1 MLNQPDGF
9 VTHEKIKQMKKRSFI
24 IGLAGLSLGLLN
36 SCKSDQIGYLSE
48 NIRYN
53 VENLQVNQGA
63 VVYTD
68 AIVANGSTT
77 PLTVNLLAVR
87 NKETGELST
96 EFSKEHEISTYLA
109 EITWRDTTLDLLNAK
124 IGKAKYPP
132 MMLNATGGRVGF
144 TQATQFVTP
153 GQYTIDVEVSNVAGQ
168 KKFKNILDFNVIGAK
183 KEDILFKSCT
193 SSDYGA
199 ESNFLPY
206 TDYEIV
212 VEHQAEG
219 ENKIVYQWEDKNG
232 KPFNPKKGEVIK
244 RGDRPTFKNWSPYYP
259 EEVTDTGL
267 VYRYPDVSGLVY
279 PIMNGTY
286 VGTEF
291 WSGDPISYY
300 RIVGTAT
307 TLGRNL
313 NPVSTIKFYRS
324 GTYTVRF
331 RFLTITHS

>member
-1 MLNQPDGF
+1 MNLI
-9 VTHEKIKQMKKRSFI
+9 VSSQMKKINKMKKQSFI
-24 IGLAGLSLGLLN
+24 IGLAGLSILVFG
-36 SCKSDQIGYLSE
+36 SCKNDQLGYLSE
-48 NIRYN
+48 NMRYN
-53 VENLQVNQGA
+53 VENLQVNQGS

-68 AIVANGSTT
+68 ALIANGSST

-87 NKETGELST
+87 NKETGEVT
-96 EFSKEHEISTYLA
+96 NDFFKEHEITTYLA
-109 EITWRDTTLDLLNAK
+109 EVTWRDTTLEQLQTK

-132 MMLNATGGRVGF
+132 MMLNAIGGRVGF
-144 TQATQFVTP
+144 TQSTHFVSP
-153 GQYTIDVEVSNVAGQ
+153 GQYTIDVEVSNIAGK
-168 KKFKNILDFNVIGAK
+168 KKFKNILDFNVIAAK

-206 TDYEIV
+206 TDYEIN
-212 VEHQAEG
+212 VEYLPEG

-232 KPFNPKKGEVIK
+232 KPFNPKKGEIIK

-259 EEVTDTGL
+259 EEVTDTAL

-286 VGTEF
+286 IGTEL

-300 RIVGTAT
+300 RVVGTANS
-307 TLGRNL
+307 LGRNL

-324 GTYTVRF
+324 GTYIVRF
-331 RFLTITHS
+331 KFLTLTRIDV